1 MEKGAKKKME
11 QKNNS
16 GKIYLDKTGLVIFII
31 SLVVALALII
41 SGIIVIAGNNK
52 DSDGDNNTTTGGTN
66 TITTISAYDNYY
78 ENVDIYTYKEYE
90 FSPTTSGYYSI
101 YVDGAQMTRVSD
113 AYSNKSYSSTSSSSY
128 ENAYLINLQAGS
140 TYKLKFY
147 AQSYYIN
154 IYIVKT

>member
-41 SGIIVIAGNNK
+41 SGIIVIA
-52 DSDGDNNTTTGGTN
+52 DNNTTTGGTN
-66 TITTISAYDNYY
+66 TITTISAYENYY
-78 ENVDIYTYKEYE
+78 ENVDTYTYKEYE
-90 FSPTTSGYYSI
+90 FSPATSGYYSI

-113 AYSNKSYSSTSSSSY
+113 AYSNKSYSSTSSGTY
-128 ENAYLINLQAGS
+128 ENAYTINLQAGS